1 MSGEPGRR
9 VDARGTRCPEPMRMA
24 AEAITGMRRDEVL
37 AVLADD
43 AMVFLDLPDW
53 CARAGHEVL
62 SMEQR
67 RDVITT
73 LIRVASRRSVAGRH
87 RPGDD
92 QANR

>member
-1 MSGEPGRR
+1 MSGARRR

-24 AEAITGMRRDEVL
+24 EEAALGMRPGEVL
-37 AVLADD
+37 EVLADD

-53 CARAGHEVL
+53 CADAGHEVV

-73 LIRVASRRSVAGRH
+73 LIRVA
-87 RPGDD
+87 
-92 QANR
+92 